1 MVRIA
6 LYPFGIS
13 VNLSPQRHAKIPLL
27 SPFIKGEAFPLF
39 ALPLFRKEGGGE
51 IYLFLATVRNDLSMG
66 KTRATI
72 VRAIKTPLIGLLKK
86 MVQSFWKLIMVV

>member
-6 LYPFGIS
+6 LDPFGRS

-39 ALPLFRKEGGGE
+39 ALPLFRKEGEGE
-51 IYLFLATVRNDLSMG
+51 IYLFLATVRNDLSIG
-66 KTRATI
+66 RIRATM
-72 VRAIKTPLIGLLKK
+72 VSAINTR
-86 MVQSFWKLIMVV
+86 